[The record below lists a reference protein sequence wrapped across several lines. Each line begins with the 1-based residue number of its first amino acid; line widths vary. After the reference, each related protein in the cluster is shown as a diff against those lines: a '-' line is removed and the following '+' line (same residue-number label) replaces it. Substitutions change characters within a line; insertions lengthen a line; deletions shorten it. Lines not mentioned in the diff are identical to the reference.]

1 MSVGGPLAG
10 WDPGGWHQVAQ
21 IETERHRGVVNLIA
35 APVGIGWFAAM
46 IMAFGPAG
54 ARAMLSH
61 PGHPVDTGPGRKPE
75 RGEFPSGAGEPRVSP
90 ASRRNVTY
98 HLL

>member
-46 IMAFGPAG
+46 IMAFGPGWRQGHAL
-54 ARAMLSH
+54 ASWS
-61 PGHPVDTGPGRKPE
+61 PGGYRPGQE
-75 RGEFPSGAGEPRVSP
+75 A
-90 ASRRNVTY
+90 
-98 HLL
+98 